1 MVVFPSLAQLILRT
15 KETFTDVYEGYTRFC
30 RKILVRLSSLTYL
43 CMQASVA
50 KLETLVSVST
60 DKLELK
66 VYGFNDKLPA
76 LLSKI
81 LKTTKSFMPI
91 SDRFM
96 VCLDIHP
103 CYPLYVW
110 FKFHID
116 KNTLLVLG
124 LFMTGTLNRLLKKI
138 WSES

>member
-1 MVVFPSLAQLILRT
+1 MRLPI
-15 KETFTDVYEGYTRFC
+15 
-30 RKILVRLSSLTYL
+30 RK
-43 CMQASVA
+43 ASVA

-66 VYGFNDKLPA
+66 VYGFIDKLPA

-91 SDRFM
+91 SDCFM
-96 VCLDIHP
+96 ICLVIHP

-110 FKFHID
+110 FLSFI
-116 KNTLLVLG
+116 
-124 LFMTGTLNRLLKKI
+124 
-138 WSES
+138 